1 MSNLATNCDLIL
13 LLCLRDLLH
22 GFLLGWFFIFI
33 FIFIFLLSNQSI
45 AFLLTVK

>member
-33 FIFIFLLSNQSI
+33 FLLSNQPI
-45 AFLLTVK
+45 ATAFLLTVK